1 MAKKQMENQE
11 EATQVQQNEKTQ
23 IEGKSKVGKRYQK
36 IRFLESSKDS
46 DQVTTFDLKGEFKI
60 EYEITLPESTA
71 KTLNLQT
78 PYSGVKYEEVIK

>member
-1 MAKKQMENQE
+1 MAKKQLENQE
-11 EATQVQQNEKTQ
+11 QVTQVQQNENTQ
-23 IEGKSKVGKRYQK
+23 TLGKSKVGKRYQK

-60 EYEITLPESTA
+60 EFEITLPESTA

-78 PYSGVKYEEVIK
+78 PYSGVKYEEIVK